1 MTEKEYVDKHTI
13 YKVLTGS
20 RLYGTDNKD
29 SDIDMRGVC
38 IVGKKY
44 YFGFFET
51 FEQYEDKEDDTV
63 IFNIKKVLSLMANCN
78 PNMFDLL
85 FAPREFWQQT
95 SVYWE
100 EIWKNREMFI
110 SKKAK
115 SSFCGYA
122 NDQLKRIG
130 THRKWLFD
138 PPDHQPTREEFGLK
152 KKPTI
157 REDLIRT
164 VLSFPSEYI
173 VEELRED
180 VVKEQAYQK
189 ALQTWRHYNKWKK
202 ERNPARAAL
211 EARIGYDAKHGMHL
225 TRLLR
230 MGREILVNGEVLPD
244 RRKIDAE
251 ELKQIRNCEWPY
263 EKMMEEVRRLEDD
276 LDRLRK
282 TSTIPEE
289 VDEKKVNDL
298 CIEVTD
304 MYWKDLG

>member
-100 EIWKNREMFI
+100 EIWKNRESYLGRWI
-110 SKKAK
+110 
-115 SSFCGYA
+115 
-122 NDQLKRIG
+122 
-130 THRKWLFD
+130 
-138 PPDHQPTREEFGLK
+138 
-152 KKPTI
+152 
-157 REDLIRT
+157 
-164 VLSFPSEYI
+164 EY
-173 VEELRED
+173 R
-180 VVKEQAYQK
+180 
-189 ALQTWRHYNKWKK
+189 
-202 ERNPARAAL
+202 
-211 EARIGYDAKHGMHL
+211 GM
-225 TRLLR
+225 
-230 MGREILVNGEVLPD
+230 LVG
-244 RRKIDAE
+244 A
-251 ELKQIRNCEWPY
+251 
-263 EKMMEEVRRLEDD
+263 
-276 LDRLRK
+276 
-282 TSTIPEE
+282 
-289 VDEKKVNDL
+289 
-298 CIEVTD
+298 
-304 MYWKDLG
+304 KDLPRHPTMTRFRNDKDD